1 MYTVGLETDTRA
13 YFTAATMIIAV
24 PTGIVSAEYVN
35 KDNHSNKGD
44 IKITKEER
52 DALVHINTQVCRHCN
67 ATKHQDN
74 AKYSHKCGF
83 ILNEE

>member
-1 MYTVGLETDTRA
+1 MILGYG
-13 YFTAATMIIAV
+13 IIAV

-74 AKYSHKCGF
+74 AKYCHKCGF